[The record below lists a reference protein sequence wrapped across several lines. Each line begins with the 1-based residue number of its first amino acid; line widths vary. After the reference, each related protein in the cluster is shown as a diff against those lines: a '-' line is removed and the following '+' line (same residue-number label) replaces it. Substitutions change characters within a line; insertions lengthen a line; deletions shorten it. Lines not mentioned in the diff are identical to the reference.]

1 MKKKNKKNKLFS
13 FLKTYNFETLVLF
26 LFLLGIFLSTQDFDL
41 SDFLRVTIVSTFKG
55 TTSFLV
61 KSFSNIASIFQGIR
75 LSNSL
80 GAIILFSSIV
90 LIFRRIR
97 FRMINNSDIKQKACK
112 VCNGELG
119 RKKSKVYLKRIG
131 LLMFLK
137 LKTYD
142 CKNCKKEYVIFKS
155 K

>member
-1 MKKKNKKNKLFS
+1 
-13 FLKTYNFETLVLF
+13 
-26 LFLLGIFLSTQDFDL
+26 
-41 SDFLRVTIVSTFKG
+41 
-55 TTSFLV
+55 
-61 KSFSNIASIFQGIR
+61 
-75 LSNSL
+75 
-80 GAIILFSSIV
+80 
-90 LIFRRIR
+90 
-97 FRMINNSDIKQKACK
+97 MINNSDIKQKACK